1 VFPFHYIPSELI
13 WTPLL
18 LALASQK
25 QEIILRLKTL
35 LLREG
40 HEKWYTKL
48 LLISLPC
55 LQLVE
60 INKFESV
67 QRVWGNALGLKES
80 EDTAEIFSR
89 PCVHYWKS
97 GICREPETLGTYY
110 KTVGRARH
118 RAHGEFFF
126 SHGSLPS
133 TEARDSRHRLCRE
146 PIVVCRP
153 KKVAVNGGL
162 S

>member
-118 RAHGEFFF
+118 RAHEEFFF
-126 SHGSLPS
+126 QPRLFAEHRS
-133 TEARDSRHRLCRE
+133 SRLSAQ
-146 PIVVCRP
+146 
-153 KKVAVNGGL
+153 AVPRAHSGL
-162 S
+162 SAKKSSR